1 MNNKEILEKLKADIA
16 TLHSNIINI
25 DENISLEDLKKLKNH
40 VIKRFEKIQLDDKE
54 EDCWRDIDAPIPP
67 DDSSSIKTGMKRFD
81 SWNVLRKKRQL
92 CFIGKTGEGKTLSM
106 ENLASMVAKQGYK
119 VAYLSFEV
127 EWGEVQKRIICQ
139 CLNIE
144 EEKFGNYEPYEIS
157 KRFLNEKI
165 KKPVIFYDPYATYSP
180 DELKE
185 RILKKEEDMGEK
197 FDIIFI
203 DYLGIIDSPEDNM
216 YEKGKA
222 ISAAFMRYAKGYNW
236 AIVSAAQANRA
247 GMIKVIPSLDDIA
260 ESMGINHY
268 FDWMISILHYSE
280 LRKRKLF
287 AFSLQKARYVSN
299 NNYVG
304 VIDVFKSEWEYA
316 GKFSEVNDKD
326 NEEISKMIISDNSKD
341 PKKVGVTTVSSTRTK
356 VIKNDNSKAITVNAI
371 DLLKDPD
378 KLWKV

>member
-1 MNNKEILEKLKADIA
+1 
-16 TLHSNIINI
+16 
-25 DENISLEDLKKLKNH
+25 
-40 VIKRFEKIQLDDKE
+40 
-54 EDCWRDIDAPIPP
+54 
-67 DDSSSIKTGMKRFD
+67 
-81 SWNVLRKKRQL
+81 
-92 CFIGKTGEGKTLSM
+92 
-106 ENLASMVAKQGYK
+106 
-119 VAYLSFEV
+119 
-127 EWGEVQKRIICQ
+127 
-139 CLNIE
+139 
-144 EEKFGNYEPYEIS
+144 
-157 KRFLNEKI
+157 
-165 KKPVIFYDPYATYSP
+165 
-180 DELKE
+180 
-185 RILKKEEDMGEK
+185 MGEK

-304 VIDVFKSEWEYA
+304 VIDVFKSDWEYA

-356 VIKNDNSKAITVNAI
+356 VIKNENSKAITVNAI